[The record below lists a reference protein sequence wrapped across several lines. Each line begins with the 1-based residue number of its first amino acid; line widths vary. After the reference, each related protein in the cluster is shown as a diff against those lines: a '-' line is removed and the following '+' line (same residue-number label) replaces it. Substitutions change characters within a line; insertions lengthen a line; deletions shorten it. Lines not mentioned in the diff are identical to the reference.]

1 MTRLKEVAARAG
13 VSIATTSRVLSGKD
27 YVSGA
32 LRERVLAAV
41 GDLNYS
47 PNGIARSMSQRRT
60 LTIGL
65 VVSDIT
71 NPFFTLVARGV
82 EDTGQKSGYSVVL
95 ANTDEDLDRERSSL
109 DVLRQKRVDGILLTV
124 SSTETTHVR
133 RLIDAGMKIVLIDRS
148 LPDLAIP
155 SVQVDNVGG
164 VHKAMAYL
172 LALGHRRIGIITGNL
187 SESTG
192 AERLSGYEAALAAAG
207 LPFDPD
213 LVVSGKF
220 KESGGYA
227 AAHHLWAVPDRP
239 TALISCNNTMTT
251 GLLLALRESG
261 AHVPDDVSVVGF
273 DDIPYYSLLDRPLTA
288 IAQPTYE
295 LGCHACEL
303 LLRLIEDNDDML
315 NVETKVRLPTTFIVR
330 ASCRPYPGPAYTLG

>member
-27 YVSGA
+27 YVSGE
-32 LRERVLAAV
+32 LRERVLVAV
-41 GDLNYS
+41 DELNYS

-71 NPFFTLVARGV
+71 NPFFTLMARGV

-124 SSTETTHVR
+124 SSTETAHVR
-133 RLIDAGMKIVLIDRS
+133 RLIDAGIKIVLIDRS
-148 LPDLAIP
+148 LPDLAVP
-155 SVQVDNVGG
+155 SVQVNNVGG
-164 VHKAMAYL
+164 VREAMAYL
-172 LALGHRRIGIITGNL
+172 LALGHQRIGIITGNL

-192 AERLSGYEAALAAAG
+192 AERLAGYEVALAAAG
-207 LPFDPD
+207 MPLDRD
-213 LVVSGKF
+213 LVVSGHF

-227 AAHHLWAVPDRP
+227 AAQRLWSVSDRA
-239 TALISCNNTMTT
+239 TALISCNNAMTT
-251 GLLLALRESG
+251 GVLLALRERG
-261 AHVPDDVSVVGF
+261 ARVPDDVSVVGF
-273 DDIPYYSLLDRPLTA
+273 DDIPYYALLDRPLTA

-295 LGCHACEL
+295 LGCQACAL
-303 LLRLIEDNDDML
+303 LLHLIADNNDDRL

-330 ASCRPYPGPAYTLG
+330 ASCRPYSGPLYT